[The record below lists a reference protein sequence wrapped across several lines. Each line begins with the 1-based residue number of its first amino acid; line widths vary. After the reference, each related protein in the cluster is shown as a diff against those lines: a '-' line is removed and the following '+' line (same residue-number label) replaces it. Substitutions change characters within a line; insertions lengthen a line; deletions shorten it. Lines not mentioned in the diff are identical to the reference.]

1 MTSKIL
7 VALAVAA
14 LILII
19 LYACLAAS
27 SRNEQDRYRD
37 DWAQWEWACG
47 KEEDDGSDPE
57 SGE

>member
-1 MTSKIL
+1 MIIKIMI
-7 VALAVAA
+7 ALAVAA

-27 SRNEQDRYRD
+27 SGNEQDRYRD

-47 KEEDDGSDPE
+47 KEDGDGSDPE